1 MTKEWPQVPST
12 CGAPVIWCLTTTRDG
27 KMPVNPEPVETGG
40 NITLRDTGGDQPLAV
55 VLTVTQQ
62 FGRRN
67 LYVSHFAT
75 CPHAARHRRTGTS
88 RKLGS

>member
-1 MTKEWPQVPST
+1 
-12 CGAPVIWCLTTTRDG
+12 
-27 KMPVNPEPVETGG
+27 
-40 NITLRDTGGDQPLAV
+40 V